1 MTVERI
7 KNGGALTLA
16 IEGRMDS
23 LSSPELEEIINTELD
38 GVNELTLDF
47 SGVDYI
53 SSAGLRV
60 LLCALKKPEVGGNM
74 RVKNVCPTVSE
85 IFEIT
90 GFNEILTVE

>member
-7 KNGGALTLA
+7 KNGGALTLV
-16 IEGRMDS
+16 IDGRLDT
-23 LSSPELEEIINTELD
+23 LSSPILEEIINSELD
-38 GVNELTLDF
+38 GITELTLDF
-47 SGVDYI
+47 NGVDYV

-60 LLCALKKPEVGGNM
+60 LLCALKKPDVGGNM
-74 RVKNVCPTVSE
+74 RLKNVRPMINE